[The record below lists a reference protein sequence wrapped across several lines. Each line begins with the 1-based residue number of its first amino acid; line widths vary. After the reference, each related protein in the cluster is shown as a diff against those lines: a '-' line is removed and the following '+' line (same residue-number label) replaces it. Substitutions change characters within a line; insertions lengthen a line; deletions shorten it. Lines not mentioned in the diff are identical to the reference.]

1 MSTPH
6 RMKQVFYTFVM
17 LSAWM
22 VGCGSSE
29 DDTAED
35 SAELESRGYQP
46 APIWKTQPVEN
57 ALPQCVGYS
66 DPAVCVCPAGF
77 ISFAGLC
84 VRDDVPYDECN
95 SAADCTLTRGPASAC
110 HAWQC
115 TSAEHGYDA
124 CVPYPLSGGQACTKP
139 GGGAG
144 TCAPAPWQGDC
155 I

>member
-1 MSTPH
+1 MQ
-6 RMKQVFYTFVM
+6 RIIFAGVLLF
-17 LSAWM
+17 SAAI
-22 VGCGSSE
+22 GCGAPTDE
-29 DDTAED
+29 TAES
-35 SAELESRGYQP
+35 SAELEGRGY
-46 APIWKTQPVEN
+46 APKPIFKTAPVEN
-57 ALPQCVGYS
+57 ALPTCVGYS

-84 VRDDVPYDECN
+84 VRDDSPYDECN
-95 SAADCTLTRGPASAC
+95 SAADCVLTRGPASAC

-144 TCAPAPWQGDC
+144 TCAPAPWEGDC
-155 I
+155 N